1 MPFEILHFRGSDKIL
16 EEKSMVKEVQLA
28 MEYLND
34 CLYPLPI
41 NLSE

>member
-16 EEKSMVKEVQLA
+16 KEKNMIKEVKQA

-34 CLYPLPI
+34 CLFGT
-41 NLSE
+41 